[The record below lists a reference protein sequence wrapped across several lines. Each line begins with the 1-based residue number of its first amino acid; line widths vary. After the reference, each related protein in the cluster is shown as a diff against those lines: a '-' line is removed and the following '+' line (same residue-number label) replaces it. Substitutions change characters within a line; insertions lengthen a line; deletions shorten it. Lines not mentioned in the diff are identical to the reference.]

1 MTSIQN
7 LDRLWLERTAG
18 WNSFLVTWVL
28 PNATFDCVTS
38 LVVFIVN
45 PSYHFLQ
52 ADKKALEETEA
63 ELKKEMTSLK
73 ERNHSLEQM
82 LNELLSRGNGV
93 LIYLFVCF
101 G

>member
-1 MTSIQN
+1 MTRKNCEVKFIPRNLSITECQ
-7 LDRLWLERTAG
+7 
-18 WNSFLVTWVL
+18 
-28 PNATFDCVTS
+28 FDCVTS
-38 LVVFIVN
+38 LVVFILN
-45 PSYHFLQ
+45 PSYNFLQ

-82 LNELLSRGNGV
+82 LNELLSKGNSV